1 MTEKQLKDRLKMIEL
16 SPKPS
21 KAEPVLMGEITVAM
35 NVLERVKYQNP
46 GLYSIVLSRLDAAVG
61 SPAAK

>member
-1 MTEKQLKDRLKMIEL
+1 MIEL
-16 SPKPS
+16 SP
-21 KAEPVLMGEITVAM
+21 KAEPVLMGEITIAM

-46 GLYSIVLSRLDAAVG
+46 GLYSIVLNRLDAAVG

>member
-1 MTEKQLKDRLKMIEL
+1 MEEKQLKDRLDMIEL
-16 SPKPS
+16 SP

>member
-1 MTEKQLKDRLKMIEL
+1 MKEKQLKDRLDMIEL
-16 SPKPS
+16 SPKD
-21 KAEPVLMGEITVAM
+21 EPVLMGEITVAM

-61 SPAAK
+61 SPATDK